1 MKLFWQREDL
11 YREDG
16 KCCYADLC
24 GKHECQEDPEECESW
39 QAFFEGECQA
49 DEILEEEEC

>member
-1 MKLFWQREDL
+1 MKFWQREDL

-24 GKHECQEDPEECESW
+24 GKHECEEEPEKCEAW

-49 DEILEEEEC
+49 DEILEEEC